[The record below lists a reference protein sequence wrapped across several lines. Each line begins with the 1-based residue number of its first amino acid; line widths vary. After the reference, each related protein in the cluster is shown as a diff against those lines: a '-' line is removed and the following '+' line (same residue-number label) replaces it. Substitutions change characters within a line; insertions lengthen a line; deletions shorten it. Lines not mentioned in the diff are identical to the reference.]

1 MSIIN
6 GENELPE
13 GLGFK
18 LALDMDAMKNFSNL
32 PDNKK
37 QELISYIRSSTT
49 GDQAKNRV
57 SEVVDSLH
65 RGESTS
71 FF

>member
-1 MSIIN
+1 
-6 GENELPE
+6 
-13 GLGFK
+13 
-18 LALDMDAMKNFSNL
+18 MDAMTFNL